1 VILAGDVGGTN
12 TRLALF
18 EVGVRDPVALAIRP
32 SRSHDGLA
40 SLVQAFIAQ
49 HPTRLAAASFGV
61 AGPVHGGRTTAVNL
75 AWAVDAAALAH
86 DLGLRSVGLINDL
99 EANAYGLAALRPD
112 EFAVLNAGDP
122 DARGNAAV
130 ISAGTG
136 LGQAGLFWDGERHH
150 PFATEGGHA
159 DFAPRDELQNGLY
172 RWLAASREHVSYERV
187 VSGMGLV
194 SIYGYLRERS
204 GEAEPAWLTDELAGD
219 GAAAICRA
227 GVEERSAICAQALD
241 LFVGIYGSQAGNV
254 ALTLNAAG
262 GVYLGGGIAPRIV
275 PVLRAGGFMRAF
287 TAKGRLSPLLERI
300 CVRVVLND
308 HTALLGAAR
317 HAELALSQSGSSAP

>member
-1 VILAGDVGGTN
+1 MILAGDIGGTS

-18 EVGVRDPVALAIRP
+18 ETGVRDPVALEIRP

-40 SLVQAFIAQ
+40 SLVRAFISD

-61 AGPVHGGRTTAVNL
+61 AGPVHEGRTTAVNL
-75 AWAVDAAALAH
+75 PWSVDAAALAR
-86 DLGLRSVGLINDL
+86 DLGLPRVGLINDL

-159 DFAPRDELQNGLY
+159 DFAPRDELQDGLY

-194 SIYGYLRERS
+194 SIYRYLRERS
-204 GEAEPAWLTDELAGD
+204 GEPEPAWLTDELAGD
-219 GAAAICRA
+219 GGPAAICRA
-227 GVEERSAICAQALD
+227 GIEERSAICVQALD
-241 LFVGIYGSQAGNV
+241 LFVGVYGSQAGNV
-254 ALTLNAAG
+254 AMTLNAAG

-275 PVLRAGGFMRAF
+275 PVLGAGGFMRAF

-300 CVRVVLND
+300 CVQVVLND
-308 HTALLGAAR
+308 QTALLGAVR
-317 HAELALSQSGSSAP
+317 HAELALS